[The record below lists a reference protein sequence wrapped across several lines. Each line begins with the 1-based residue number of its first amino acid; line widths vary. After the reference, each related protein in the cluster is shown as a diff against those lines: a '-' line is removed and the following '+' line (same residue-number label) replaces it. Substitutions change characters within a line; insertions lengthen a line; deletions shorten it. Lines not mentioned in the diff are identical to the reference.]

1 MDEPSFQPS
10 GQPDPAAETPEQNA
24 ASPGREQFPENVGSP
39 EYPQPAERAMPD
51 QSAEGT
57 EPRRE
62 AQLGPSQEALDHFGL
77 QLDRVRDQ
85 INQVVLG
92 QGPVLEH
99 LLTALLCGGN
109 VLVEGVPG
117 IAKTLLAKLLSRSL
131 QLDYSRIQFTPDL
144 MPSDVIGTSVYDMTQ
159 SRFQFQRGPVFAQV
173 VLIDEIN
180 RAPAKTQSALFE
192 VMEERQITYDGVRYA
207 LAPPFFVVATQNP
220 IEQEGTYRLPE
231 AQLDRFLFRVRMTYP
246 SVEEEQ
252 RLLRRFRDNY
262 AGLRGEQVAPML
274 SAQQI
279 LDGQALAEQ
288 VHIADSLCDYVAA
301 IVSATRNNP
310 GIYLG
315 ASPRASLALLRASKT
330 YAMIGGRSFVTPED
344 VQAMAYLVLNHRI
357 LLTSDR
363 ELEGVEPEHVIR
375 EILETLEVPR

>member
-1 MDEPSFQPS
+1 MEEHNQHPQEAPS
-10 GQPDPAAETPEQNA
+10 GEESAWAQDPQTPA
-24 ASPGREQFPENVGSP
+24 
-39 EYPQPAERAMPD
+39 
-51 QSAEGT
+51 GT

-62 AQLGPSQEALDHFGL
+62 AQLGPSQEALDHYGQ

-99 LLTALLCGGN
+99 LLTALLCGGH

-144 MPSDVIGTSVYDMTQ
+144 MPSDVIGTSVYDLAQ

-192 VMEERQITYDGVRYA
+192 VMEERQITYDGVQYA
-207 LAPPFFVVATQNP
+207 LTPPFFVVATQNP

-231 AQLDRFLFRVRMTYP
+231 AQLDRFLFRVRMSYP

-252 RLLRRFRDNY
+252 RLLRRFRDDY
-262 AGLRGEQVAPML
+262 AGLRGEQVMPL
-274 SAQQI
+274 LTAQQI
-279 LDGQALAEQ
+279 LEGQALAEQ
-288 VHIADSLCDYVAA
+288 VHIADALCDYVAA

-330 YAMIGGRSFVTPED
+330 FAMIGGRSFVTPED
-344 VQAMAYLVLNHRI
+344 IQAMAYPVLNHRI
-357 LLTSDR
+357 LITSDR
-363 ELEGVEPEHVIR
+363 ELEGVEPEHIIR